1 MTCRLTSEAQV
12 ASVLVID
19 DAKFLRTMVADGLTV
34 FKHDVYQAQDGQE
47 ALSIIKKLDNKL
59 DVIVCDISMPG
70 MNGLEL
76 AQIVKTFWS
85 GIFII
90 LSAQSYGHHVKTA
103 VSIGVDAFLAKP
115 AKINKI
121 NASIIEAQR
130 KRELVATQ

>member
-1 MTCRLTSEAQV
+1 MAR
-12 ASVLVID
+12 VLVID

-34 FKHDVYQAQDGQE
+34 FKHEVFQAQDAQE
-47 ALSIIKKLDNKL
+47 ALSIIKKLGNKL

-76 AQIVKTFWS
+76 AQVVKSFWD

-103 VSIGVDAFLAKP
+103 INIGVDTFLAKP

-130 KRELVATQ
+130 KRELVVTH